1 MLTVNVDIKDRL
13 INGLMGII
21 KHFEIIENVVSTFF
35 LEFGDVDT
43 GRNLISTNRFAIQ
56 NNWVPVKK
64 CNTLIF
70 IENSSGSLLIKQTEF
85 PIRLS

>member
-35 LEFGDVDT
+35 F
-43 GRNLISTNRFAIQ
+43 RI
-56 NNWVPVKK
+56 W
-64 CNTLIF
+64 
-70 IENSSGSLLIKQTEF
+70 
-85 PIRLS
+85 